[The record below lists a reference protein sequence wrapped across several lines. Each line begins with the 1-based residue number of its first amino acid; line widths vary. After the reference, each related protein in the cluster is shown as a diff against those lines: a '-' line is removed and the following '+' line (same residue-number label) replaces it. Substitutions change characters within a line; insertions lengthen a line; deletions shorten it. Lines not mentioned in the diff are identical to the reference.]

1 MTQAPGLQRRP
12 GDGHEAAGCRRERLV
27 DNQALRTVYE
37 YMTRV
42 DFSRNATVY
51 DRRHGALLGR
61 DDAERLCGAAG
72 LPLAASV
79 LDIGAG
85 TGRVAVPLAERGC
98 AVVAVEP
105 ARGMVDELRAKA
117 SSDRLA
123 VVIGEGGQLPFRS
136 GTFDAVVIARV
147 LYLASDWRH
156 ILREARCVIT
166 TDGLLLH
173 EWGNGQPD
181 EPWVQ
186 IREQARRLFETA
198 GVHQPFHP
206 GVRSET
212 EVSQELGT
220 LGFVHVS
227 DVLMGPGPQLT
238 LREFLRRL
246 VDGELSYT
254 WDVPK
259 EVQADCLPRLAT
271 WCEQGF
277 DLDRPVAI
285 PNQISWTIYRAA
297 HSQP

>member
-1 MTQAPGLQRRP
+1 
-12 GDGHEAAGCRRERLV
+12 
-27 DNQALRTVYE
+27 LRAVYE

-51 DRRHGALLGR
+51 DRRHGALLGP
-61 DDAERLCGAAG
+61 DEVERLCAV
-72 LPLAASV
+72 ASLERSARV

-117 SSDRLA
+117 GSDRLA
-123 VVIGEGGQLPFRS
+123 VVIGEGGLLPFQSR
-136 GTFDAVVIARV
+136 TFDTGVIARV

-156 ILREARCVIT
+156 ILREARRVIT

-186 IREQARRLFETA
+186 IREEARRLFETA
-198 GVHQPFHP
+198 GVPQAFHP
-206 GVRSET
+206 GVRSEA
-212 EVSQELGT
+212 EVSEELER
-220 LGFVHVS
+220 LGFIRVS
-227 DVLMGPGPQLT
+227 DVLLGPGPQLT

-246 VDGELSYT
+246 VDGELSYI

-259 EVQADCLPRLAT
+259 KVQADCLPRLAA
-271 WCEQGF
+271 WCEQHF

-285 PNQISWTIYRAA
+285 PKQISWTIYRAA
-297 HSQP
+297 HTQP